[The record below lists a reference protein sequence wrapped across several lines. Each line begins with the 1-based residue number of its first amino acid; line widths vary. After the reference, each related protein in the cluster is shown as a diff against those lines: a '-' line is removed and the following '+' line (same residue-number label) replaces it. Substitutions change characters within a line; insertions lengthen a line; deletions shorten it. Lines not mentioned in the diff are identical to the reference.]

1 MLNSRYFLI
10 LTIENNIV
18 IVIDTSGSTMYN
30 NGSYEVLEKIV
41 KDIKKKDIEI
51 NFIKIYSYDQ
61 NINPDYNKLAEAV
74 GSRVIILNPDDRA
87 IHSKEPSLFESCS
100 MKNNETNII
109 TVTTRDGT
117 PISGAEISLD
127 NFSIG
132 ETTKGELS
140 YTTLRKGVHY
150 FAANKLGY
158 NKSVIKVVLPFENI
172 TVTPKLKDNQT
183 INSEL

>member
-1 MLNSRYFLI
+1 LKNESNKTYLEDFIRRIAPGPNPTNLDQGLLAATELLNSASGKKEII
-10 LTIENNIV
+10 LFS
-18 IVIDTSGSTMYN
+18 DGSKAGSGTMYN

-140 YTTLRKGVHY
+140 YTTLR
-150 FAANKLGY
+150 N
-158 NKSVIKVVLPFENI
+158 
-172 TVTPKLKDNQT
+172 
-183 INSEL
+183 